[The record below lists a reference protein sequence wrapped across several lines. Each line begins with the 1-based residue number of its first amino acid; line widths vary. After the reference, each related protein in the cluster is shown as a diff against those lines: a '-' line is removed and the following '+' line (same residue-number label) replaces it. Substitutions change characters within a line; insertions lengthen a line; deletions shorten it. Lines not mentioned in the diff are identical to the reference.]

1 MQRDEESGGSSQ
13 VQVYNHSRYWSFRL
27 EILERF
33 LMIRW
38 LSLIVFLPTVVLA
51 QSNPS
56 AKIARQWRQ
65 QHEQAIVDEFV
76 TLLSVPNPAR
86 SRKHPAQRGA
96 DRADDGKTRHR
107 GEAGVGARGEP
118 RGVRR
123 NPHARRHAATS
134 FSHKA
139 IRPKASC
146 IFRRATS
153 SSRCCRVPAKR
164 RSWRRSSGVTSS
176 VSGR

>member
-76 TLLSVPNPAR
+76 TLLSVPNIPQDRENIQRNAELIAR
-86 SRKHPAQRGA
+86 MMGKRGIAARLVSVPGGSPVVFGEIRTPGATPRRHFLTRRSVRKRRVYSGGQRQALGAVACRQRG
-96 DRADDGKTRHR
+96 GR
-107 GEAGVGARGEP
+107 GDARPG
-118 RGVRR
+118 
-123 NPHARRHAATS
+123 
-134 FSHKA
+134 
-139 IRPKASC
+139 
-146 IFRRATS
+146 
-153 SSRCCRVPAKR
+153 
-164 RSWRRSSGVTSS
+164 
-176 VSGR
+176 